1 MTERKT
7 TLNFEEASQIYY
19 INKEIKRIQ
28 LDLAELEQART
39 FYKPIKMDG
48 MPRGSSTET
57 AEDRYL
63 EEKELLEDELNY
75 ALRRLQ
81 YERRKIERFINSIK
95 DAEMRLIVRLRCIN
109 NMNWKDI
116 GREIGRER
124 TTVSKKFYRFFEDQ
138 EKISHNSRRIRDIV

>member
-1 MTERKT
+1 
-7 TLNFEEASQIYY
+7 
-19 INKEIKRIQ
+19 
-28 LDLAELEQART
+28 
-39 FYKPIKMDG
+39 MDG

-81 YERRKIERFINSIK
+81 YERRKIERFINGIK

-116 GREIGRER
+116 GREIGQER
-124 TTVSKKFYRFFEDQ
+124 TTVSKKFYRFFEDH
-138 EKISHNSRRIRDIV
+138 EKTHPK